1 MMERPGRLSQ
11 LVNSVADAGRDLLR
25 AGSPAVAEKEEE
37 SIATLCAALMS
48 TRGEASG
55 TAYAREVTRCYAGL
69 DAAGRHEFF
78 TLLAQGFEVD
88 PECIIARAKDYSG
101 ARDFE
106 HFLALQSAVEPPR
119 QELFR
124 RINMSPNGT
133 ATLVDMRRRLLELMP
148 DDSSLETVEADLNHL
163 LGSWFNRGFL
173 SIEQIDWH
181 TPAVVLEKLIAY
193 EAVHRIEGWDDLRRR
208 LADDR
213 RCFAFFHPA
222 LPDDP
227 VIFVQ
232 VALTNGIAASIQPLL
247 DQATPVGNAASAD
260 CAIFYS
266 ISNCQAGLAGISF
279 GNFLIKQVVLEL
291 AREFPNITTYSTLS
305 PIPGFRRWLDK
316 AARNNMLDEAT
327 KAAYAE
333 IQSDAWVEDSKAV
346 QRLEQPLMR
355 ACAHYLIEV
364 KRDMFPR
371 DAVARFHLRNGARL
385 QRINWMGDTSAK
397 GMRQSA
403 GILVNY
409 LYAPGEIERNHE
421 AYVKNG
427 VVAAS
432 QSARDMQT

>member
-1 MMERPGRLSQ
+1 MERPGRLSQ
-11 LVNSVADAGRDLLR
+11 LVNSVADAGRDLMR
-25 AGSPAVAEKEEE
+25 AGAPAKSQRAQ
-37 SIATLCAALMS
+37 SIAALCEGLMS

-55 TAYAREVTRCYAGL
+55 TALAREVTRSYAGL
-69 DAAGRHEFF
+69 DAAGRREFF
-78 TLLAQGFEVD
+78 ALLAQAYEVD
-88 PECIIARAKDYSG
+88 PDRIVASAEAYSG

-124 RINMSPNGT
+124 RINMSPIGT

-148 DDSSLETVEADLNHL
+148 DDPALETVEADLNHL

-173 SIEQIDWH
+173 SIEQINWH

-247 DQATPVGNAASAD
+247 DQATPVGDARRAD

-291 AREFPNITTYSTLS
+291 AREFPNVQTYSTLS

-316 AARNNMLDEAT
+316 AARNDVLDRAT
-327 KAAYAE
+327 RAAYDE
-333 IQSDAWVEDSKAV
+333 IQSDAWLDDPKAV
-346 QRLEQPLMR
+346 RRLKKPLMR
-355 ACAHYLIEV
+355 ACAHYLISE

-385 QRINWMGDTSAK
+385 QRINWLGDTSQK

-409 LYAPGEIERNHE
+409 LYAPSEIERNHE

-432 QSARDMQT
+432 QDARDLQG